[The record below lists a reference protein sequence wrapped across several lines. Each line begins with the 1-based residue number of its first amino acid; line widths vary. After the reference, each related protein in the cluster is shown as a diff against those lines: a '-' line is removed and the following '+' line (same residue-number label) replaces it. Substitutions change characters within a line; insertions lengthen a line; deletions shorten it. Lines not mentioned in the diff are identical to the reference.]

1 MSTLSTHVLD
11 TGLGR
16 PAAGIPVRVE
26 GEGRVLGSL
35 ATDPD
40 GRARPADLEL
50 APGRYRLVFEV
61 AEYFRSTG
69 RNSLYPEITILFDV
83 AEGAGH
89 YHLPLLLS
97 PFGYTTYQGS

>member
-16 PAAGIPVRVE
+16 PAAGIPVRLE
-26 GEGRVLGSL
+26 RDGSVLGSF

-40 GRARPADLEL
+40 GRARL
-50 APGRYRLVFEV
+50 AGVTLTPGRYRLVFDPSQ
-61 AEYFRSTG
+61 YFKNSGRS
-69 RNSLYPEITILFDV
+69 SLYPEV
-83 AEGAGH
+83 AISFEVTADEH

-97 PFGYTTYQGS
+97 PFGYTTYKGS